1 MKNITR
7 IAALFAALCFSS
19 AMEAEDKMDSLTQK
33 EQNIALAA
41 AYAARGDQNGL
52 RGALASGLDSG
63 VSVNEYK
70 EVLVQVYAYCGFP
83 RSLNSLATF
92 MELLKSRGG
101 KDAFGA
107 IPDSFPKGDIAFG
120 TENQTKLAG
129 REVKGPIFEF
139 APAIDEFLKTHLFG
153 DIFGRNNLDWKTRE
167 IATIAMLAAMEGT
180 ESQLASHIN
189 IGKHN
194 GITDGQVGEILRL
207 VENGPKG
214 MSNTSPFPLGEENT
228 AYAKYFSGKSYLAPL
243 ASNSELGVPVA
254 NVTFEPACRNNWH
267 SHTGG
272 QILIAVGGI
281 GFYQEKGKPARRLKA
296 GDVSKLRRMSCT
308 GMVRLLTAGFRT
320 LQYHAIPRRTKTLG
334 LTPYRTRSMPR
345 QCLKNSL
352 LLFKFKIEG
361 EVCVLQLR
369 LQYKTRRR
377 KIF

>member
-167 IATIAMLAAMEGT
+167 IATIAMLAAMDGT

-194 GITDGQVGEILRL
+194 GITDGQVCEILRL

-296 GDVSKLRRMSCT
+296 GDVVEIAPNVVHWHGAAPDSWFSHLAISCN
-308 GMVRLLTAGFRT
+308 
-320 LQYHAIPRRTKTLG
+320 PKTN
-334 LTPYRTRSMPR
+334 
-345 QCLKNSL
+345 KNTWLDPVSDAEYAEAVSE
-352 LLFKFKIEG
+352 K
-361 EVCVLQLR
+361 
-369 LQYKTRRR
+369 
-377 KIF
+377 